1 MDAQSS
7 AVGPVAK
14 TESATAVLLRFTP
27 QPEHVRTARLVAVA
41 HARRVGV
48 EAGLLDEVRLAVGEA
63 CSRAVGLHQRH
74 CPGEPVVVVLDAI
87 DSTAALGASSTG
99 GSGGWRGGT
108 DSGMAPD
115 RFVVTVADKV
125 SGAVPGPRDGAS
137 GASEAGAP
145 AADGGDDDEDLDDA
159 EMGLAVL
166 TGLVDDLDI
175 TSGPDGG
182 AVRMG
187 WPVKDF

>member
-7 AVGPVAK
+7 AVGTVAK

-74 CPGEPVVVVLDAI
+74 CPGEPVVVVLDAVD
-87 DSTAALGASSTG
+87 DS
-99 GSGGWRGGT
+99 GSG
-108 DSGMAPD
+108 SGPD

-125 SGAVPGPRDGAS
+125 SGAVPAPR
-137 GASEAGAP
+137 AGAP
-145 AADGGDDDEDLDDA
+145 VADGDAQAATGEPDDEDLDDA

-182 AVRMG
+182 SVRMG

>member
-7 AVGPVAK
+7 AVGTVAK

-74 CPGEPVVVVLDAI
+74 CPGEPVVVVLDAV
-87 DSTAALGASSTG
+87 DESGSASGA
-99 GSGGWRGGT
+99 
-108 DSGMAPD
+108 D

-125 SGAVPGPRDGAS
+125 SGAVPSPRDGAT
-137 GASEAGAP
+137 AP
-145 AADGGDDDEDLDDA
+145 AAEGETAVEPEDEEDLDDA

>member
-1 MDAQSS
+1 MDGQSS
-7 AVGPVAK
+7 ADGAAAK
-14 TESATAVLLRFTP
+14 GDSGTAVLLRFTP

-74 CPGEPVVVVLDAI
+74 CPGEPVVVVLDAV
-87 DSTAALGASSTG
+87 DTTA
-99 GSGGWRGGT
+99 SGL
-108 DSGMAPD
+108 APD
-115 RFVVTVADKV
+115 RFVVTVADTV
-125 SGAVPGPRDGAS
+125 SGAVPSPRNGAAAAETGEAGDGDSA
-137 GASEAGAP
+137 AEAGAG
-145 AADGGDDDEDLDDA
+145 ADAGATVGATTDDDELDDA

-175 TSGPDGG
+175 STGPDGG

>member
-7 AVGPVAK
+7 AVGTVAK

-87 DSTAALGASSTG
+87 DES
-99 GSGGWRGGT
+99 

-125 SGAVPGPRDGAS
+125 SGAVPGPRDGATGAT
-137 GASEAGAP
+137 GASETSEAASEAAAG
-145 AADGGDDDEDLDDA
+145 GLDDDEDLDDA

-182 AVRMG
+182 SVRMG

>member
-7 AVGPVAK
+7 AVGTVAK

-87 DSTAALGASSTG
+87 DAS
-99 GSGGWRGGT
+99 GSGLV
-108 DSGMAPD
+108 PD

-125 SGAVPGPRDGAS
+125 SGAVPGPRDGV
-137 GASEAGAP
+137 GAP
-145 AADGGDDDEDLDDA
+145 AAAEGEMAAQPEDEEDLDDA

-175 TSGPDGG
+175 TSGSEGG

>member
-7 AVGPVAK
+7 AVGTVAK

-74 CPGEPVVVVLDAI
+74 CPGEPVVVVLDAV
-87 DSTAALGASSTG
+87 DES
-99 GSGGWRGGT
+99 GSGLV
-108 DSGMAPD
+108 PD
-115 RFVVTVADKV
+115 RFVVTVVDKV
-125 SGAVPGPRDGAS
+125 SGAVPGPRDEAVAAAEGEPAAEGAE
-137 GASEAGAP
+137 AAAGA
-145 AADGGDDDEDLDDA
+145 DGSVAGDDEEDLDDA

>member
-1 MDAQSS
+1 MDGQSS
-7 AVGPVAK
+7 ADGAAAK
-14 TESATAVLLRFTP
+14 GESATAVLLRFTP

-74 CPGEPVVVVLDAI
+74 CPGEPVAVVLDAV
-87 DSTAALGASSTG
+87 DS
-99 GSGGWRGGT
+99 T
-108 DSGMAPD
+108 DSGLAPD
-115 RFVVTVADKV
+115 RFVVTVADTV
-125 SGAVPGPRDGAS
+125 SGAVPSPRNGAAAAE
-137 GASEAGAP
+137 GGGGTAGA
-145 AADGGDDDEDLDDA
+145 AGTGAGTDARAEATDDDDLDDA

-175 TSGPDGG
+175 SAGPDGG

>member
-7 AVGPVAK
+7 AVGTVAK

-74 CPGEPVVVVLDAI
+74 CPGEPVVVVLDAV
-87 DSTAALGASSTG
+87 DESGTG
-99 GSGGWRGGT
+99 LV
-108 DSGMAPD
+108 PD
-115 RFVVTVADKV
+115 RFVVTVVDKV
-125 SGAVPGPRDGAS
+125 SGAVPGPRDGAVAAAEDEQAAE
-137 GASEAGAP
+137 GAEASAAGGSEA
-145 AADGGDDDEDLDDA
+145 AAGDDEEDLDDA

-175 TSGPDGG
+175 TSGADGG
-182 AVRMG
+182 EVRMG

>member
-7 AVGPVAK
+7 AVGTVAK

-87 DSTAALGASSTG
+87 DE
-99 GSGGWRGGT
+99 T

-115 RFVVTVADKV
+115 RFVVTVVDKV
-125 SGAVPGPRDGAS
+125 SGAVPGPRG
-137 GASEAGAP
+137 GAP
-145 AADGGDDDEDLDDA
+145 GAADEAAAGGLDEDEDLDDA

-175 TSGPDGG
+175 TAGPDGG
-182 AVRMG
+182 SVRMG

>member
-7 AVGPVAK
+7 AVGTVAK

-74 CPGEPVVVVLDAI
+74 CPGEPVVVVLDAV
-87 DSTAALGASSTG
+87 DES
-99 GSGGWRGGT
+99 
-108 DSGMAPD
+108 DSGLVAD

-125 SGAVPGPRDGAS
+125 SGAVPGQRDGA
-137 GASEAGAP
+137 AA
-145 AADGGDDDEDLDDA
+145 AADGETAAEAAGDDTDTDGAAADQDDDEEDLDDA

-182 AVRMG
+182 SVRMG

>member
-7 AVGPVAK
+7 AVGTVAK

-74 CPGEPVVVVLDAI
+74 CPGEPVVVVLDAV
-87 DSTAALGASSTG
+87 DES
-99 GSGGWRGGT
+99 
-108 DSGMAPD
+108 DSGLVAD
-115 RFVVTVADKV
+115 RFVVTVVDKV
-125 SGAVPGPRDGAS
+125 SGAVPAPRDGA
-137 GASEAGAP
+137 GASV
-145 AADGGDDDEDLDDA
+145 ADGDAEAAETEAAAGEPDEEDLDDA

-175 TSGPDGG
+175 ASGPDGG
-182 AVRMG
+182 SVRMG

>member
-7 AVGPVAK
+7 AVGTVAK

-74 CPGEPVVVVLDAI
+74 CPGEPVVVVLDAV
-87 DSTAALGASSTG
+87 DES
-99 GSGGWRGGT
+99 
-108 DSGMAPD
+108 DSGLVAD

-125 SGAVPGPRDGAS
+125 SGAVPAPRA
-137 GASEAGAP
+137 EAP
-145 AADGGDDDEDLDDA
+145 DDADGEAAVEATAAEQDEDEDDLDDA

-175 TSGPDGG
+175 ISGPDGG
-182 AVRMG
+182 SVRMG

>member
-7 AVGPVAK
+7 AVGTVAK

-74 CPGEPVVVVLDAI
+74 CPGEPVVVVLDAV
-87 DSTAALGASSTG
+87 DES
-99 GSGGWRGGT
+99 
-108 DSGMAPD
+108 DSGLVAD

-125 SGAVPGPRDGAS
+125 SGAVPGPRDGAT
-137 GASEAGAP
+137 A
-145 AADGGDDDEDLDDA
+145 AADGETAAEATGTDATAEQDDDEEDLDDA

-182 AVRMG
+182 SVRMG

>member
-7 AVGPVAK
+7 AVGTVAK

-74 CPGEPVVVVLDAI
+74 CPGEPVVVVLDAVDES
-87 DSTAALGASSTG
+87 DSASGA
-99 GSGGWRGGT
+99 
-108 DSGMAPD
+108 D

-125 SGAVPGPRDGAS
+125 SGAVPGPRDGA
-137 GASEAGAP
+137 GAP
-145 AADGGDDDEDLDDA
+145 VADGDAEAAAGEPDEEELDDA

-182 AVRMG
+182 SVRMG

>member
-1 MDAQSS
+1 MTAQSS
-7 AVGPVAK
+7 AVNPVAK
-14 TESATAVLLRFTP
+14 ADSATAVQLRFTP

-41 HARRVGV
+41 LARRVGV

-74 CPGEPVVVVLDAI
+74 CPREPILVVLDGSAEG
-87 DSTAALGASSTG
+87 GAHLPG
-99 GSGGWRGGT
+99 
-108 DSGMAPD
+108 D
-115 RFVVTVADKV
+115 RFVVTVADRV
-125 SGAVPGPRDGAS
+125 SGSVPAQR
-137 GASEAGAP
+137 EA
-145 AADGGDDDEDLDDA
+145 DGDDDLDEA

-175 TSGPDGG
+175 ASGPDGG
-182 AVRMG
+182 SVRMG

>member
-7 AVGPVAK
+7 AIANVAK
-14 TESATAVLLRFTP
+14 TESATAVRLRFTP

-74 CPGEPVVVVLDAI
+74 CPGEPIVVVLDAV
-87 DSTAALGASSTG
+87 DS
-99 GSGGWRGGT
+99 T
-108 DSGMAPD
+108 DSGLAPD
-115 RFVVTVADKV
+115 RFVVTVGDKV
-125 SGAVPGPRDGAS
+125 SGAVPSPRGEGAEGAGAEGSEAQGSGS
-137 GASEAGAP
+137 GAAARTP
-145 AADGGDDDEDLDDA
+145 ADEDDLDDA

-175 TSGPDGG
+175 SAGPDGG

>member
-7 AVGPVAK
+7 AVGTVAK

-74 CPGEPVVVVLDAI
+74 CPGEPVLVVLDAV
-87 DSTAALGASSTG
+87 DES
-99 GSGGWRGGT
+99 GSGLV
-108 DSGMAPD
+108 PD
-115 RFVVTVADKV
+115 RFVVTVVDKV
-125 SGAVPGPRDGAS
+125 SGAVPGPRDGA
-137 GASEAGAP
+137 GAP
-145 AADGGDDDEDLDDA
+145 AEGDSAVAGADAAAPDAAEDDDEDLDDA

>member
-1 MDAQSS
+1 MVVQS
-7 AVGPVAK
+7 ATGTVPK
-14 TESATAVLLRFTP
+14 TENATPVELRFTP

-74 CPGEPVVVVLDAI
+74 CPGEPVVVVLDAL
-87 DSTAALGASSTG
+87 DES
-99 GSGGWRGGT
+99 
-108 DSGMAPD
+108 DSGLVAD

-125 SGAVPGPRDGAS
+125 SGAVPGPRDGA
-137 GASEAGAP
+137 GAP
-145 AADGGDDDEDLDDA
+145 AAGDETAQGETVQTSAAEGEAAADDDEDLDDA

-166 TGLVDDLDI
+166 T
-175 TSGPDGG
+175 
-182 AVRMG
+182 
-187 WPVKDF
+187 

>member
-7 AVGPVAK
+7 AVGTVAK

-74 CPGEPVVVVLDAI
+74 CPGEPVVVVLDAV
-87 DSTAALGASSTG
+87 DES
-99 GSGGWRGGT
+99 
-108 DSGMAPD
+108 DSG
-115 RFVVTVADKV
+115 
-125 SGAVPGPRDGAS
+125 
-137 GASEAGAP
+137 AGRRP
-145 AADGGDDDEDLDDA
+145 VRGDGGRQ
-159 EMGLAVL
+159 GLRGRARAARRRRRP
-166 TGLVDDLDI
+166 GR
-175 TSGPDGG
+175 G
-182 AVRMG
+182 R
-187 WPVKDF
+187 

>member
-7 AVGPVAK
+7 AVGTVAK

-74 CPGEPVVVVLDAI
+74 CPGEPVVVVLDAV
-87 DSTAALGASSTG
+87 DSSC
-99 GSGGWRGGT
+99 SGLV
-108 DSGMAPD
+108 PD

-125 SGAVPGPRDGAS
+125 SGAVPGPRDGALAAE
-137 GASEAGAP
+137 GEAEGQAGAAEP
-145 AADGGDDDEDLDDA
+145 AASGDGEDEDLDDA

-175 TSGPDGG
+175 SSGSEGG
-182 AVRMG
+182 SVRMG

>member
-7 AVGPVAK
+7 AVGTVAK

-63 CSRAVGLHQRH
+63 CSRAVGLHQRQ
-74 CPGEPVVVVLDAI
+74 CPGEPVVVVLDAV
-87 DSTAALGASSTG
+87 DES
-99 GSGGWRGGT
+99 GSGLV
-108 DSGMAPD
+108 PD
-115 RFVVTVADKV
+115 RFMVTVVDKV
-125 SGAVPGPRDGAS
+125 SGAVPGPRDGAVAAAE
-137 GASEAGAP
+137 GEPAAEEAGA
-145 AADGGDDDEDLDDA
+145 AAGAAGSASPDAAGDDEDEDLDDA

>member
-7 AVGPVAK
+7 AVGTVAK

-74 CPGEPVVVVLDAI
+74 CPGEPVVVVLDAV
-87 DSTAALGASSTG
+87 DES
-99 GSGGWRGGT
+99 
-108 DSGMAPD
+108 DSGLVAD

-125 SGAVPGPRDGAS
+125 SGAVPGQRDGA
-137 GASEAGAP
+137 AA
-145 AADGGDDDEDLDDA
+145 AADEEAAAEAAGTEATAAAQDDDEEDLDDA

-182 AVRMG
+182 SVRMG

>member
-7 AVGPVAK
+7 AVGTVAK

-87 DSTAALGASSTG
+87 DAS
-99 GSGGWRGGT
+99 GSGLV
-108 DSGMAPD
+108 PD

-125 SGAVPGPRDGAS
+125 SGAVPGPRDGAV
-137 GASEAGAP
+137 AP
-145 AADGGDDDEDLDDA
+145 AAAEGETAAQPEDEEDLDDA

-182 AVRMG
+182 SVRMG

>member
-1 MDAQSS
+1 MDAQSTATGT
-7 AVGPVAK
+7 AVPE
-14 TESATAVLLRFTP
+14 TDSATAVELRFSP

-41 HARRVGV
+41 LARRLGV

-74 CPGEPVVVVLDAI
+74 APGEPVLVVLD
-87 DSTAALGASSTG
+87 GA
-99 GSGGWRGGT
+99 
-108 DSGMAPD
+108 DPD
-115 RFVVTVADKV
+115 RFVVTVVDRV
-125 SGAVPGPRDGAS
+125 HGTLPGPRDGA
-137 GASEAGAP
+137 GE
-145 AADGGDDDEDLDDA
+145 DDLDEA

-175 TSGPDGG
+175 ASGPTGG
-182 AVRMG
+182 TVRMG

>member
-7 AVGPVAK
+7 AVGTVAK

-74 CPGEPVVVVLDAI
+74 CPGEPVVVVLDAV
-87 DSTAALGASSTG
+87 DES
-99 GSGGWRGGT
+99 
-108 DSGMAPD
+108 DSGLVAD

-125 SGAVPGPRDGAS
+125 SGAVPGQRDGA
-137 GASEAGAP
+137 AA
-145 AADGGDDDEDLDDA
+145 AADDEAAAEAAGTEATAAAQDDDEEDLDDA

-182 AVRMG
+182 SVRMG

>member
-1 MDAQSS
+1 MVAQS
-7 AVGPVAK
+7 ATGTVPK
-14 TESATAVLLRFTP
+14 TENATPVELRFTP

-41 HARRVGV
+41 LARRVGV

-74 CPGEPVVVVLDAI
+74 NPGEPVLVVLD
-87 DSTAALGASSTG
+87 
-99 GSGGWRGGT
+99 GS
-108 DSGMAPD
+108 DPE
-115 RFVVTVADKV
+115 RFLVTVADRV
-125 SGAVPGPRDGAS
+125 SGALPGQRN
-137 GASEAGAP
+137 
-145 AADGGDDDEDLDDA
+145 GGGEEDLDEA

-175 TSGPDGG
+175 SSGPDGG

-187 WPVKDF
+187 WPVKDV

>member
-7 AVGPVAK
+7 AVGTVAK

-74 CPGEPVVVVLDAI
+74 CPGEPVVVVLDAV
-87 DSTAALGASSTG
+87 DES
-99 GSGGWRGGT
+99 
-108 DSGMAPD
+108 DSGLVAD

-125 SGAVPGPRDGAS
+125 SGAVPGQRDGAAAAAE
-137 GASEAGAP
+137 GEGDGEAAEGAGAEAS
-145 AADGGDDDEDLDDA
+145 AAARDDDEEDLDDA

>member
-7 AVGPVAK
+7 AVGTVAK

-87 DSTAALGASSTG
+87 DDS
-99 GSGGWRGGT
+99 
-108 DSGMAPD
+108 DSGLVAD

-125 SGAVPGPRDGAS
+125 SGSLPGPRDGATVAAE
-137 GASEAGAP
+137 GEAEAGE
-145 AADGGDDDEDLDDA
+145 AAEAAAAGAAGAGGETEDDEELDDA

>member
-1 MDAQSS
+1 MVAQS
-7 AVGPVAK
+7 APDGAATDDTTETGPTAGVASPV
-14 TESATAVLLRFTP
+14 TVPTVDAGRSVELRFTP

-41 HARRVGV
+41 LARRVGV

-74 CPGEPVVVVLDAI
+74 NPGEPVLVVLDSA
-87 DSTAALGASSTG
+87 D
-99 GSGGWRGGT
+99 
-108 DSGMAPD
+108 PE
-115 RFVVTVADKV
+115 RFLITVADRV
-125 SGAVPGPRDGAS
+125 SGALPGQRNGDGPDE
-137 GASEAGAP
+137 G
-145 AADGGDDDEDLDDA
+145 DGGGIGVGGVGGGGVGDDLDDA

-175 TSGPDGG
+175 SSGPDGG

-187 WPVKDF
+187 WPVKDR

>member
-7 AVGPVAK
+7 AVGTVAK

-74 CPGEPVVVVLDAI
+74 CPGEPVVVVLDAV
-87 DSTAALGASSTG
+87 DES
-99 GSGGWRGGT
+99 GSGLV
-108 DSGMAPD
+108 PD

-125 SGAVPGPRDGAS
+125 SGAVPGPRDEAAAAAEGEAAEGTGAA
-137 GASEAGAP
+137 GPEGAGA
-145 AADGGDDDEDLDDA
+145 AADEDEDLDDA

-182 AVRMG
+182 TVRMG

>member
-7 AVGPVAK
+7 AIGTVAK

-74 CPGEPVVVVLDAI
+74 CPGEPVVVVLDAV
-87 DSTAALGASSTG
+87 DST
-99 GSGGWRGGT
+99 GSGL
-108 DSGMAPD
+108 APD

-125 SGAVPGPRDGAS
+125 SGAVPSPRDGAPAREG
-137 GASEAGAP
+137 GA
-145 AADGGDDDEDLDDA
+145 AAEDEDDLDDA

-175 TSGPDGG
+175 AATPDGG

>member
-7 AVGPVAK
+7 AIGTVAK

-74 CPGEPVVVVLDAI
+74 CPGEPVVVVLDAV
-87 DSTAALGASSTG
+87 DESGTG
-99 GSGGWRGGT
+99 LV
-108 DSGMAPD
+108 AD

-125 SGAVPGPRDGAS
+125 SGAVPGPRDGA
-137 GASEAGAP
+137 GAP
-145 AADGGDDDEDLDDA
+145 AAEGEAAAGEQDEEDLDDA

-182 AVRMG
+182 SVRMG

>member
-7 AVGPVAK
+7 AVGTVAK

-74 CPGEPVVVVLDAI
+74 CPGEPVVVVLDAV
-87 DSTAALGASSTG
+87 DES
-99 GSGGWRGGT
+99 
-108 DSGMAPD
+108 DSGLVAD

-125 SGAVPGPRDGAS
+125 SGAVPGQRDGA
-137 GASEAGAP
+137 A
-145 AADGGDDDEDLDDA
+145 AADDGETAAEAAGTEATGAAQDDDEEDLDDA

-182 AVRMG
+182 SVRMG

>member
-7 AVGPVAK
+7 AVGTVAK

-74 CPGEPVVVVLDAI
+74 CPGEPVVVVLDAV
-87 DSTAALGASSTG
+87 DES
-99 GSGGWRGGT
+99 
-108 DSGMAPD
+108 DSGLVAD

-125 SGAVPGPRDGAS
+125 SGAVPGPRDGAAAAAAE
-137 GASEAGAP
+137 GETAAGEQE
-145 AADGGDDDEDLDDA
+145 DDEEDLDDA

-182 AVRMG
+182 SVRMG